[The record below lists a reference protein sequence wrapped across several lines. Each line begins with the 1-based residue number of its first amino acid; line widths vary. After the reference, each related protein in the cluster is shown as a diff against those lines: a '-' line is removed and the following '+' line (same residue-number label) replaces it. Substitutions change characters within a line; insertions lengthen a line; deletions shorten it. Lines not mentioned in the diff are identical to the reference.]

1 MVSSRRLE
9 ATVLAEP
16 ELQFAHCHT
25 HIDPRAGIRDFG
37 PADLGTPAAPDKLR
51 IGLVGPTAQLPAL
64 AAWLNRCRNGI
75 DAKESKY
82 RNLFP
87 PFPGFRRDVGYR
99 TELIIDDGQQRALP
113 QRDYE
118 EASRQP
124 GTTAVHRVVELYLAQ
139 IEALTEAAAVDVI
152 VCVKPPVFD
161 YGDDGTDDDGDAG
174 GDDTQEG
181 TESATNFHDVLKARA
196 MRYSVPLQITKEA
209 TWTGKTAGVA
219 NTLQDEATRAWNFLN
234 ALYYKGGGTPWRFV
248 RRTSD
253 LDSLYVG
260 VSFFRTLDNTAL
272 HTASAQVFNERGD
285 GVIVRG
291 GKAQKHGKQP
301 YLSHESAH
309 QLLDQA
315 LNRYSDEH
323 HHQPARVVIHKT
335 SAYHADERAGFERAA
350 NDHRLHRLDLVWVFE
365 RPTVQLF
372 RTGELPVLRGTSL
385 RLDEDELLL
394 YTRGTTTT
402 YGTYAGM
409 YVPNPL
415 SIRPATEGAYL
426 EGLASEILALSK
438 MNWNN
443 TQYDGR
449 TPISIRTARS
459 VGRILRQLPDDGPQQ
474 GRYAYYM

>member
-1 MVSSRRLE
+1 MVSRKQLT
-9 ATVLAEP
+9 ATVLPEP
-16 ELQFAHCHT
+16 ELQFAHGHT

-37 PADLGTPAAPDKLR
+37 PADLATPAAPDKIR
-51 IGLVGPTAQLPAL
+51 VGIVGPAAQLPAL
-64 AAWLNRCRNGI
+64 AAWLDRCRNGVP
-75 DAKESKY
+75 AKDSKY
-82 RNLFP
+82 TNLFP
-87 PFPGFRRDVGYR
+87 PFPGFRRDVGYH
-99 TELIIDDGQQRALP
+99 TELVLDCSHQRELP
-113 QRDYE
+113 QREFE
-118 EASRQP
+118 EACRQP

-161 YGDDGTDDDGDAG
+161 DIGGDETDADAEAG
-174 GDDTQEG
+174 GDTG
-181 TESATNFHDVLKARA
+181 TSQESATNFHDVVKAHA

-209 TWTGKTAGVA
+209 TWTGKTPGVD
-219 NTLQDEATRAWNFLN
+219 NTLQDEATRAWNFFN
-234 ALYYKGGGTPWRFV
+234 ALYYKGRGTPWRFV
-248 RRTSD
+248 RRASE

-291 GKAQKHGKQP
+291 GTALKHGRQP
-301 YLSHESAH
+301 YLSEESAH
-309 QLLDQA
+309 SLLNQA
-315 LNRYSDEH
+315 LHRYSDEH

-335 SAYHADERAGFERAA
+335 SSYQPDERAGFERAA
-350 NDHRLHRLDLVWVFE
+350 DDHRLRRLDLVWVFE
-365 RPTVQLF
+365 RPPVRLF
-372 RTGELPVLRGTSL
+372 RTGQLPPLRGTAL
-385 RLDEDELLL
+385 QLDENELLL
-394 YTRGTTTT
+394 YTRGTTAA

-415 SIRPATEGAYL
+415 SIRPATEGASL
-426 EGLASEILALSK
+426 EGLATEILALSK

-449 TPISIRTARS
+449 TPITIRTART
-459 VGRILRQLPDDGPQQ
+459 VGKILRHLPDDGPQQ